1 MTTQSEQSPLVDLSD
16 IMADAVERAARSTVL
31 VNGRQRYGASGIVIA
46 PDMVLTAEHVVER
59 DEDLSIVTADN
70 QEHAAQLV
78 GRDAATD
85 LAVLRINGGALEAA
99 TPASKPARVGQ
110 LVLAV
115 GRPSR
120 GGPMASLGIVGAV
133 VGAWRSPRGGVL
145 ERIIRTDAIP
155 YPGFSGGALVGI
167 DGSVIGMLTTGLANG
182 PALAIPTDI
191 ALQLAQTLA
200 QHGQLK
206 RGYLGISSQP
216 VKLPANVPQVQG
228 AQPKIGLL
236 LVQVEPNSPAAQAGL
251 FIGDV
256 LLAMGGQIIED
267 VDDLQAQLAGDNV
280 GQAVPVHILRGG
292 ALHEVQVTIGT
303 RG

>member
-1 MTTQSEQSPLVDLSD
+1 
-16 IMADAVERAARSTVL
+16 MADAVERAAHSTVL

-46 PDMVLTAEHVVER
+46 PDTVLTAEHVVER
-59 DEDLSIVTADN
+59 DEDVSISTADGN
-70 QEHAAQLV
+70 EHAAQLV

-85 LAVLRINGGALEAA
+85 IAVLRIPGATLEPA

-115 GRPSR
+115 GRPSSS
-120 GGPMASLGIVGAV
+120 GPMASLGIVGAV
-133 VGAWRSPRGGVL
+133 LGPWRSPRGGVL

-155 YPGFSGGALVGI
+155 YPGFSGGPLVGI
-167 DGSVIGMLTTGLANG
+167 DGSVTGMLTTGLSNG

-216 VKLPANVPQVQG
+216 VRLPPDTPQVQG
-228 AQPKIGLL
+228 KQPTVGLL
-236 LVQVEPNSPAAQAGL
+236 LVQVEPGSPAAQAGL

-256 LLAMGGQIIED
+256 LVAMDNQIIND
-267 VDDLQAQLAGDNV
+267 VDDLQAQLAGDKV
-280 GQAVPVHILRGG
+280 GQAVPVQIIRGG
-292 ALHEVQVTIGT
+292 ALQEVQVTIGT